1 MKCGIQ
7 YYDIQNND
15 TCAVMLIVI
24 YADCQ
29 ICWVSFMLSV
39 IYADCRY
46 AECRKKPFMLS
57 VFRLNV
63 VMLSEY
69 EYRGFNLITFVVATL
84 H

>member
-1 MKCGIQ
+1 MKCDIQ

-15 TCAVMLIVI
+15 TCAVMP
-24 YADCQ
+24 
-29 ICWVSFMLSV
+29 SV
-39 IYADCRY
+39 IYADWG
-46 AECRKKPFMLS
+46 KKPFMLS